1 LPFNTSSLMFAI
13 KKLILM
19 TILDY
24 GIKIKIS
31 SDSYIIS
38 LKLKTFKL

>member
-1 LPFNTSSLMFAI
+1 MFAI